1 MVLKINIW
9 RAGIVALSEDILKPS
24 TLLVQKD
31 LSMVQFLQILKEKY
45 NLANPIVMKRNPMLN
60 QKQLEVLSTEKSLS
74 QLRVNEGV
82 NLFVEDFSDV
92 SQWEQEF
99 ELDQNRLQVKF
110 NRPSTKVLDIQY
122 KDFLIVDRRQSVL
135 DLKIQIANT
144 LELSL
149 AELVFRR
156 GGTHG
161 AELVED
167 ELSLKQAQFY
177 NLICVF
183 VQTGVPSQVG

>member
-45 NLANPIVMKRNPMLN
+45 NLPNPIVMKRNPMLN